1 MIDLLFLLPLCFVVS
16 LVYEATHSEQMSRIF
31 RRGLRLW
38 IMLTGGI
45 VLLAAVLYLLDR
57 FV

>member
-16 LVYEATHSEQMSRIF
+16 LVYEATHEEEISRIF
-31 RRGLRLW
+31 RKGFRLW

-45 VLLAAVLYLLDR
+45 LLLAAALWILDR
-57 FV
+57 FL